1 MQFWGNAEYALG
13 WASIPEPTAV
23 RARAISLA
31 HRATTI
37 RLSISTS
44 KGYTHIISVFAIQ
57 VVVLPETDVGIGDN
71 SGILQVVSRMTMWK
85 KLVSDKEVSL
95 FADDRSE
102 LFALSDI
109 RDKLV
114 ERMVETF
121 RMIV

>member
-1 MQFWGNAEYALG
+1 M
-13 WASIPEPTAV
+13 
-23 RARAISLA
+23 
-31 HRATTI
+31 
-37 RLSISTS
+37 
-44 KGYTHIISVFAIQ
+44 
-57 VVVLPETDVGIGDN
+57 GIGDN